1 MEYQKIANLIDDNT
15 LNQPSKFRTRNWIE
29 INDESRGAYNVNSQ
43 IKFKTTM
50 LKSSLCDYSDAYI
63 LVKGTISVN
72 NTAAQ
77 GAAANNT
84 NKKVIF
90 KNCAPFTN
98 CISEINNTQIDNA
111 KDIDIVMPMYN
122 LIEYSDNY
130 VKTTGSL
137 WQYCKD
143 IPARNANDEI
153 IIFSEDNTT
162 DLFKFKAKIKGQT
175 GNDGTK
181 DVEIM
186 VPLKYISNFWR
197 TLEMPLINCEVNLIL
212 TWSSNCVLIANAIQ
226 NQAVTF
232 AITDTKLYVPVVT
245 LSTQKNTKFFQQ
257 LKSGFKRVIIWNKYL
272 SKPELLAQNPNL
284 NHLFELS
291 FQGVNRLFVLA
302 FANDDDRISDDEY
315 YLPTVEIKDYNIVIN
330 GENVFDQ
337 PIKNNKITNDNIRKI
352 ATGQGDDYTT
362 GGLLDYPYFADT
374 YKMIAVDLSKQALDA
389 DPRAIQQINFTAN
402 LDRAGNTRAYFI
414 LEEAKE
420 TILDFSQGTVKVL

>member
-29 INDESRGAYNVNSQ
+29 INDKSRGTYNVNSQ

-63 LVKGTISVN
+63 LVKGTITVN
-72 NTAAQ
+72 NTAAA

-130 VKTTGSL
+130 AKTTGGL

-143 IPARNANDEI
+143 IAARNANGEI

-162 DLFKFKAKIKGQT
+162 DSFKFKAKIT
-175 GNDGTK
+175 GESGNGGTK

-186 VPLKYISNFWR
+186 VPLKYLSNFWR

-212 TWSSNCVLIANAIQ
+212 TWSSNCVLIATAIQ

-232 AITDTKLYVPVVT
+232 EITDTKLYVPVVT
-245 LSTQKNTKFFQQ
+245 LSTQENTKFFQQ
-257 LKSGFKRVIIWNKYL
+257 LKSGFKRVINWNKYL
-272 SKPELLAQNPNL
+272 SNQ
-284 NHLFELS
+284 S
-291 FQGVNRLFVLA
+291 
-302 FANDDDRISDDEY
+302 Y
-315 YLPTVEIKDYNIVIN
+315 
-330 GENVFDQ
+330 
-337 PIKNNKITNDNIRKI
+337 
-352 ATGQGDDYTT
+352 
-362 GGLLDYPYFADT
+362 
-374 YKMIAVDLSKQALDA
+374 
-389 DPRAIQQINFTAN
+389 
-402 LDRAGNTRAYFI
+402 
-414 LEEAKE
+414 
-420 TILDFSQGTVKVL
+420 